1 MLYIYK
7 MNFLPL
13 DLIHDKI
20 GTYLLEDPN
29 KTIHKIFENRKD
41 DDLQILLFG
50 EVKDLRYINIYDSNN
65 EIEYEMN
72 DKLKNYVNF
81 ILKANKIKSNL
92 KKMKCKFYI
101 EQIKPMYF
109 NHSLNKNRYKISD
122 KLIFKIKFYDE
133 IGDEIVELY
142 DRYYYGSKFLHPK
155 EEYETLIN
163 YRVYKVE
170 KTEKNIFNNIIF
182 PDKWHSQRIK
192 KKDVINEYNEIK
204 EEIMHKYF

>member
-1 MLYIYK
+1 MLYIYRK
-7 MNFLPL
+7 MEFLPL

-72 DKLKNYVNF
+72 DKLKNYINF

-142 DRYYYGSKFLHPK
+142 DRYYYGSGFLHPK

-170 KTEKNIFNNIIF
+170 RAEKEKIKFY
-182 PDKWHSQRIK
+182 DKWKCQRIK
-192 KKDVINEYNEIK
+192 KKDIINEYNEIK
-204 EEIMHKYF
+204 EEIMDKYF